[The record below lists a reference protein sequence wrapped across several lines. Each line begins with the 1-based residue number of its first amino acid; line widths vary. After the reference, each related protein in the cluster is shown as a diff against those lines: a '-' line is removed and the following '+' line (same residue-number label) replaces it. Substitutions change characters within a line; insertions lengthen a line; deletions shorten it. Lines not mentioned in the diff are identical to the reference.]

1 MKIRMNI
8 KIATCFLSLF
18 MVLASCSKKDDPT
31 PPTPPEKA
39 LAPAKTYVGAL
50 LTDIDFGGFKSST
63 ATDGITTVT
72 ILLGDE
78 TYTLSNETPLR
89 VGESLELTDGSLTA
103 NISVDDTGL
112 KPQFEFTLTG
122 HSTVKFDFYESESN
136 SIRVFSGT
144 RKYIATAGGVTDGDV
159 TDGDVTDGDV
169 TDGDVTDG
177 DVTDGD
183 VTDGD
188 VTDGDVTDGDD
199 QLLESY
205 VTTILLNKN
214 GEWKSIDRVIY
225 FGQDELFNI
234 NPGDFIEES
243 GTYTE
248 TETGIEIKTPV
259 PDVAPYTLNKEGE
272 NLELMVTNEFS
283 VTTEIIYNKL
293 AL

>member
-177 DVTDGD
+177 DVTDGE
-183 VTDGD
+183 
-188 VTDGDVTDGDD
+188 D

-243 GTYTE
+243 GTYIE
-248 TETGIEIKTPV
+248 TETGIEIIV
-259 PDVAPYTLNKEGE
+259 PEAVPYTLNKEGE
-272 NLELMVTNEFS
+272 NLELMVTDEFS

>member
-1 MKIRMNI
+1 MKTKMNI
-8 KIATCFLSLF
+8 KITTYFLSLLL
-18 MVLASCSKKDDPT
+18 VLASCSKDDEPT
-31 PPTPPEKA
+31 PNPTPPEKA

-63 ATDGITTVT
+63 TTDGITTVT
-72 ILLGDE
+72 ILLGDK

-103 NISVDDTGL
+103 KISVDDTGL

-122 HSTVKFDFYESESN
+122 HSTVEFDFYESESN

-144 RKYIATAGGVTDGDV
+144 RKYFIKAEETDGE
-159 TDGDVTDGDV
+159 
-169 TDGDVTDG
+169 
-177 DVTDGD
+177 
-183 VTDGD
+183 
-188 VTDGDVTDGDD
+188 D
-199 QLLESY
+199 QLFESY
-205 VTTILLNKN
+205 VSTILLNKN

-225 FGQDELFNI
+225 FDQGELFDI
-234 NPGDFIEES
+234 NPGDFLEES

-248 TETGIEIKTPV
+248 TETGIEIAVPV

-272 NLELMVTNEFS
+272 NLELMVTDEFS